1 MQITEVSELGL
12 RSAVI
17 TLARSGSPMRIVL
30 FPMVHFGLPSFY
42 RQVASRLSTCDLIVA
57 EGYDGPSTTGL
68 AYAIAHRLT
77 RQRGASALVNQD
89 IDYRALGVP
98 VVWPER
104 LTGGGRQDRLSWWG
118 WLDVVLLVPVL
129 TVMAA
134 VGGRSQL
141 LRRGYEVSD
150 DTDPRIF
157 LRFLQKP
164 LLEARDDELLAEL
177 ARIHDARHDEAIRV
191 AVVYGAAHLPTV
203 VQSLCERYGY
213 RAIRGGEWLTV
224 IDL

>member
-42 RQVASRLSTCDLIVA
+42 RQVARRLAECDLIVA
-57 EGYDGPSTTGL
+57 EGYDGPSSTGL
-68 AYAIAHRLT
+68 AYAIAFRLT
-77 RQRGASALVNQD
+77 QQHGASGLVHQD

-104 LTGGGRQDRLSWWG
+104 LTGPGRRDRLSWWG
-118 WLDVVLLVPVL
+118 WLDVILLVPVL

-134 VGGRSQL
+134 VGGRGQL
-141 LRRGYEVSD
+141 LRRGYEASD
-150 DTDPRIF
+150 DSDPRLF

-164 LLEARDDELLAEL
+164 LLNDRDDELVAEL
-177 ARIHDARHDEAIRV
+177 ARIHDVRHGEAIRV

-203 VQSLCERYGY
+203 IQTLHEKYGY
-213 RAIRGGEWLTV
+213 RAVRGGEWLTV